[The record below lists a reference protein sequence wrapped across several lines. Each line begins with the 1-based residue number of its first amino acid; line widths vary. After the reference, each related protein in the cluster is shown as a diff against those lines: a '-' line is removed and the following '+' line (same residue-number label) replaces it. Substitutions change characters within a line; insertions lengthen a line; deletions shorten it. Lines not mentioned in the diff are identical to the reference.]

1 VAKKNG
7 RMDTERLDNLVAQF
21 IKIRDHIS
29 RVEEATKAHLRDFY
43 AKREELE
50 LAMLEYL
57 DAQGAEMVRTKS
69 GTVSKLV
76 RHTAVLTD
84 PDAFM
89 QFVRENDSYEL
100 LDRRANATACREYA
114 VETKGV
120 LPPGVKI
127 NSKRYAGVRV

>member
-7 RMDTERLDNLVAQF
+7 KMESERLDSLVAEF

-29 RVEEATKAHLRDFY
+29 KVEEAVKVHLRDFV
-43 AKREELE
+43 AKKEELE
-50 LAMLEYL
+50 LAMLDHL

-76 RHTAVLTD
+76 RYTAVLTD
-84 PDAFM
+84 PDVFM
-89 QFVRENDSYEL
+89 QYVREFEL
-100 LDRRANATACREYA
+100 YDLMDRRANANACREHA
-114 VETKGV
+114 TEHEGL